1 MHRFM
6 KGILVNGILFFMV
19 AAIVSCSKEAPIN
32 TDLPPATEEGKNTFG
47 CYIDGSPF
55 VAKVRFTIGGTTAVS
70 GTFNEETNYLILQG
84 AQETEPDK
92 LEKVVIRA
100 YVLNGEGTYIM
111 KALSD
116 KADGYQDFSGSKCTY
131 YHDLSNLGTVVI
143 TYLNPTKNIIAGT
156 FEMELVNPDCYYKT
170 LKITEGRFDFA
181 Y

>member
-1 MHRFM
+1 M
-6 KGILVNGILFFMV
+6 KGILVCGILFFMI
-19 AAIVSCSKEAPIN
+19 AAIVSCNKNPPVN

-55 VAKVRFTIGGTTAVS
+55 VAKVRFTIGGPIAVS
-70 GTFNEETNYLILQG
+70 GIFDEETNYLSIQG
-84 AQETEPDK
+84 AQETGPDN
-92 LEKVVIRA
+92 LETVKIRA
-100 YVLNGEGTYIM
+100 YALNGEGSYFM
-111 KALSD
+111 KASHD
-116 KADGYQDFSGSKCTY
+116 EVEGYVDYSGTKCTY

>member
-1 MHRFM
+1 M
-6 KGILVNGILFFMV
+6 KEIFRIGLLLFIVASVLLGCKKNPPVN
-19 AAIVSCSKEAPIN
+19 S
-32 TDLPPATEEGKNTFG
+32 DLPAATEEGKNTFG

-55 VAKVRFTIGGTTAVS
+55 VAKVRFTIGGTAAVS
-70 GTFNEETNYLILQG
+70 GSFNEETNYLILKG
-84 AQETEPDK
+84 VQETEPDK

-131 YHDLSNLGTVVI
+131 YHDLSNLGTIVI